1 MASKDQKPDD
11 DRLLAYV
18 AGRLSAEEAAVIEAA
33 AAEDAEIA
41 TDIALMQ
48 GMRTALRDHETDTAP
63 GELGWKRLERAI
75 DAATP
80 APAPAAR
87 RAPVWQV
94 AAVAAVAAVV
104 CWQFVAVPLLDRTG
118 AGYGT
123 ASEDPAAGFTLTVA
137 FVPEATE
144 AQIRALLEDTG
155 GRITDGPSALG
166 LWQVGFDS
174 AADRDAS
181 LETFSAAAGLVD
193 HVQPD

>member
-48 GMRTALRDHETDTAP
+48 GMRTALRDHETATAP

-87 RAPVWQV
+87 RAQ
-94 AAVAAVAAVV
+94 
-104 CWQFVAVPLLDRTG
+104 
-118 AGYGT
+118 
-123 ASEDPAAGFTLTVA
+123 S
-137 FVPEATE
+137 
-144 AQIRALLEDTG
+144 
-155 GRITDGPSALG
+155 
-166 LWQVGFDS
+166 
-174 AADRDAS
+174 
-181 LETFSAAAGLVD
+181 
-193 HVQPD
+193 